1 MDYAATILSRLPMT
15 RRGTG
20 FKNLLAKVNYLPPE
34 QLDVIVNAYEFGS
47 QAHEGQRRYS
57 GEAYITHPVAV
68 ASILADLHLDYQS
81 IAAAIMHDILE
92 DTPMAKQQIEDRFG
106 AEIAAIVD
114 GVSKLDRLSFNSR
127 AEVQVESF
135 RKMML
140 AMVED
145 IRVILLKL
153 ADRLHN
159 MQTLDALPKDK
170 QIRIARETLEI
181 YAPIANRLGVYTI
194 KTELEALGFRF
205 AYPFRYRVLD
215 NAVRKIQGNQRQII
229 RRISN
234 RLEEALGKAGIPA
247 AVTGRQKNLYSIYR
261 KMNEKNRSLSEIADV
276 FGFRLTMQSADDC
289 YRVLGLV
296 HRLYKPMPGRFKDFI
311 AIPRVNGYESLHTTL
326 FGPNGI
332 PIEVQIRTE
341 EMNKVAESGI
351 AAHWQYKASDK
362 EVIPP
367 QVRARE
373 WLSSISEM
381 QSTADSEEFMEHVKV
396 DLFPDNVY
404 VFTPKGEILRL
415 PRSAT
420 CVDFAYAVH
429 TDVGNRCVAA
439 KIDRRLVPLR
449 TAMKNGQT
457 VEIITAKT
465 AHPDPRWVS
474 FVATAKARYS
484 IRQYLKNLQHGE
496 ARELGKRL
504 LNQSLRD
511 TGSSL
516 RKIDRGKMSAL
527 LKEFGLQDKNELFEQ
542 VGLGER
548 LAPLVTKVLVQHA
561 DGNGEASEIHT
572 PISIAGTES
581 LVVSYA
587 RCCHPIPGDP
597 VMGYLSAGRGV
608 VVHRNICGNL
618 SEFRKQPNKWIAVNW
633 EKDIDREFS
642 VEILVEVVN
651 QTGVL
656 ADIAARIADTG
667 SNIEQVSV
675 DERHEELADLS
686 FSILVKDRT
695 HLARVIRGI
704 RSMPVVKRINRTIAG
719 PIRVTDL
726 QTQH

>member
-20 FKNLLAKVNYLPPE
+20 FKSLLSKVSYLPPE

-92 DTPMAKQQIEDRFG
+92 DTPMAKEQIEERFG

-127 AEVQVESF
+127 AEVQAESF

-170 QIRIARETLEI
+170 QARIARETLEI

-194 KTELEALGFRF
+194 KTELEAYGFHF
-205 AYPFRYRVLD
+205 AYPFRYRVLE
-215 NAVRKIQGNQRQII
+215 NAVRKVQGNQRQII

-234 RLEEALGKAGIPA
+234 RLEEALRKAGIEA
-247 AVTGRQKNLYSIYR
+247 TVTGRQKNLYSIYR
-261 KMNEKNRSLSEIADV
+261 KMAEKRRSLSEIADV

-296 HRLYKPMPGRFKDFI
+296 HKLYKPMPGRFKDFI

-341 EMNKVAESGI
+341 EMNRVAESGI
-351 AAHWQYKASDK
+351 AAHWQYKATDK
-362 EVIPP
+362 AVIPP

-373 WLSSISEM
+373 WLSSISDM
-381 QSTADSEEFMEHVKV
+381 QSSANSEEFMEHVKV

-415 PRSAT
+415 PRNAT

-449 TAMKNGQT
+449 TAVKNGQT

-474 FVATAKARYS
+474 FVATAKARYCV
-484 IRQYLKNLQHGE
+484 RQYLKNLQHSE
-496 ARELGKRL
+496 ARELGRRL

-516 RKIDRGKMSAL
+516 RKIGRARMRAL
-527 LKEFGLQDKNELFEQ
+527 LTEFGLKDANELFEQ

-548 LAPLVTKVLVQHA
+548 LAPLVTKVLVQKTAA
-561 DGNGEASEIHT
+561 DSTTPGEPT

-581 LVVSYA
+581 LVVTYA

-597 VMGYLSAGRGV
+597 VMGYLSAGRGI

-633 EKDIDREFS
+633 EKNVDREFS
-642 VEILVEVVN
+642 VEILVEVLN

-656 ADIAARIADTG
+656 AEIAARIADTG
-667 SNIEQVSV
+667 SNIEQVGV

-695 HLARVIRGI
+695 HLAQVIRRI
-704 RSMPVVKRINRTIAG
+704 RSMPVVKRVTRTITG
-719 PIRVTDL
+719 PRLVSSL
-726 QTQH
+726 QAQH